1 MFKKTIILA
10 SLILLI
16 SGAVFT
22 LVNTGKNKEQQ
33 QAAVYR
39 TKYASELEKYINEY
53 SRWPALSPKRKEQL
67 LAKLEGRDSGK
78 TPQQFREKQRQR
90 LQADMDRLVTGEAE
104 IYPFAE
110 NFYGPDWQGQILKYK
125 EKRERTELVLTA
137 SLMGIAISLPVF
149 AWCILLLTVRG
160 LIKLTRYIKK
170 VLIDSY
176 RELKSDEKRNR
187 IKAISLLLIRPILSR
202 LKKPHRQ
209 KKPAKKPKPLQPPV
223 KLKLK
228 KEKEIQPL
236 SISATDDKK
245 IETLYTDQPPD
256 SKEQILQKPAAV
268 ATVVEQIDEKETGDL
283 QTQIDQLNQQTC
295 SLLNECESVQQDTT
309 GNDKTIENSI
319 KNLTDQVSAIREY
332 ASNQQGRMQK
342 LQEGYDWN
350 IIRNFCMRIIRCI
363 DNLENRIKN
372 LGSKGANTNEL
383 KLIRDELIFSLESS
397 GIEQFTPELNSPYRG
412 QEKLAEAISQRQPC
426 EDPKH
431 NGKIAEVVRPG
442 YRYCIDDENFKIVRT
457 AQVKLYGSNKK

>member
-10 SLILLI
+10 SVLLFI

-22 LVNTGKNKEQQ
+22 FVNTEKNKEQQ

-39 TKYASELEKYINEY
+39 AKYGSELEKYVSQY
-53 SRWPALSPKRKEQL
+53 SRWPTLSPERKEQL
-67 LAKLEGRDSGK
+67 LAKLEGRGSGE
-78 TPQQFREKQRQR
+78 TAQQLREKQRQR

-110 NFYGPDWQGQILKYK
+110 NFYGRDWQRQVLRYK
-125 EKRERTELVLTA
+125 AKRERTELVLTA
-137 SLMGIAISLPVF
+137 SLMGIAISSPVF
-149 AWCILLLTVRG
+149 AWCILLLTARG
-160 LIKLTRYIKK
+160 SIKVTRYLKK

-176 RELKSDEKRNR
+176 HELKSDEKRDR
-187 IKAISLLLIRPILSR
+187 IKAVFVLLFGPILSR
-202 LKKPHRQ
+202 LEKPHQQ
-209 KKPAKKPKPLQPPV
+209 KKPAEKPKPSQQSVQPKPE
-223 KLKLK
+223 L
-228 KEKEIQPL
+228 EKGLQPL
-236 SISATDDKK
+236 SISDDDDEK
-245 IETLYTDQPPD
+245 IETLYTDQPPEPQ
-256 SKEQILQKPAAV
+256 EQILQKPV
-268 ATVVEQIDEKETGDL
+268 ATAAEQTDEKETGDL

-295 SLLNECESVQQDTT
+295 SLLNECETVQQDTA

-342 LQEGYDWN
+342 LQDGYDWN

-363 DNLENRIKN
+363 DNLENRITR
-372 LGSKGANTNEL
+372 LGSQGADTTEL
-383 KLIRDELIFSLESS
+383 KLIRDEVIFSLESS
-397 GIEQFTPELNSPYRG
+397 GIEQFTPELNSSYRG

-431 NGKIAEVVRPG
+431 NGKIADVVRPG
-442 YRYCIDDENFKIVRT
+442 YRYCIDEDNFKIVRT
-457 AQVKLYGSNKK
+457 AQVKLFGKQ